1 VCPIVPTIR
10 YTRQWSMFTSR
21 SSMTPVGHLPVLIF
35 HDGHRV
41 GGCDPARVGMSG
53 KAGHVIDADRPPADR
68 KRDVSDE
75 SARGPLGVLRRYP
88 LISFF
93 VLAYAV
99 TWLLWAPMVLAG
111 VPAFSATRHVPT
123 LAALPA
129 VAVGVTGSALF
140 MTAVTQG
147 RPGLR
152 RLFDRLRCWDVGLR
166 WYAVALLLFPV
177 GEVLLTAAVTG
188 SGALRALTP
197 TALVYYP
204 AAFAS
209 HFIFGPLFE
218 ETGWRGFAL
227 PRMQHRFGPMRGTL
241 LLGLLW
247 AGWHFFLYLPAWLA
261 AGAVGAAIDAV
272 IFVAFTVAVSVLFTW
287 LSNNTRASLLL
298 AILLHGSIDGT
309 ATYVQVLADR
319 GVISHDA
326 AAFGAGF
333 GALVVAV
340 LTAVTVAWAT
350 RRRLSYPRYRY
361 ETEHLD
367 LANCTR

>member
-1 VCPIVPTIR
+1 
-10 YTRQWSMFTSR
+10 
-21 SSMTPVGHLPVLIF
+21 MT
-35 HDGHRV
+35 
-41 GGCDPARVGMSG
+41 
-53 KAGHVIDADRPPADR
+53 
-68 KRDVSDE
+68 
-75 SARGPLGVLRRYP
+75 VLRRYP

-99 TWLLWAPMVLAG
+99 TWLLWAPVVFG
-111 VPAFSATRHVPT
+111 GIPAFSEARHVPS

-140 MTAVTQG
+140 ITAVTQG

-152 RLFDRLRCWDVGLR
+152 RMFERLRCWDVGLR
-166 WYAVALLLFPV
+166 WYALALLLFPI

-197 TALVYYP
+197 SALVFYP

-247 AGWHFFLYLPAWLA
+247 AGWHFFLYVPMWIA
-261 AGAVGAAIDAV
+261 AGTVGALVNAAIFIV
-272 IFVAFTVAVSVLFTW
+272 FTVAVSVVFTW
-287 LSNNTRASLLL
+287 LFNNTRASLLL

-309 ATYVQVLADR
+309 ATYVQVLGDR
-319 GVISHDA
+319 GLISPDA
-326 AAFGAGF
+326 AGFAAGF
-333 GALVVAV
+333 GALAVAV
-340 LTAVTVAWAT
+340 LAAVAIAWAT
-350 RRRLSYPRYRY
+350 HRRMSYPRYRY
-361 ETEHLD
+361 EAEDLD
-367 LANCTR
+367 LGQPVSVK